1 MNNTNSL
8 KLCSILCPRLCSS
21 ACVLLVTSSDGAL
34 QHFSPPVEQ
43 EVPPLNPAP
52 LYTERL
58 QMQPQNSHSSESS
71 KAESLFG
78 RSNKSCQS
86 INPPTSCLLATSDS
100 SAISFIL
107 ITLTIKGSGAC
118 IIHDTAALMSEIK
131 CNKLEIT
138 SLRHCDSIKI
148 LGNIGP
154 CIIEGPARQDSCQAC
169 QACCNYWILPVTH
182 TQINPVKITGY
193 IDFFFFFFYCF
204 CLRVL
209 VSVYGCVGAGG
220 RVHAGVC
227 IFCIRGVCLHGCV
240 CVMHVAGLTSGHKWG
255 VGDHPAVGVE
265 ATSGVCKSG
274 FFSE

>member
-169 QACCNYWILPVTH
+169 QACCNYWIWPVTH

-193 IDFFFFFFYCF
+193 IDFFSFFLLFLFASACE
-204 CLRVL
+204 
-209 VSVYGCVGAGG
+209 CVRLCRCRRACAC
-220 RVHAGVC
+220 R
-227 IFCIRGVCLHGCV
+227 RLHFLHTWSMSTWVCV
-240 CVMHVAGLTSGHKWG
+240 CNACCWAYIWTQMRCWRPSSSGSWG
-255 VGDHPAVGVE
+255 HIW
-265 ATSGVCKSG
+265 SL
-274 FFSE
+274 